1 MHQIVA
7 VACIGVRIAQRM
19 QHTNATESRETVGGS
34 SCSGELSSGGG
45 STKMITDCRRDAN
58 RKVVVKRR

>member
-1 MHQIVA
+1 
-7 VACIGVRIAQRM
+7 M
-19 QHTNATESRETVGGS
+19 QHTDATESRETGGGS

-45 STKMITDCRRDAN
+45 STKMITDCRLDAN